1 LTILYYLPFQ
11 EKHAILFHRSPKNRI
26 FVKHMQYLNL
36 RQQLKDFLVF
46 SLNDIRK
53 IEPSFHRQR
62 LNEWQNKGYIRKVVN
77 EHYIFSDPDIDETAL
92 FFIANSIYKPS
103 YISLESALS
112 YYGLIPEAV
121 YAVTSV
127 ASRTTRSFHS
137 ELANFTY
144 RKIKPNLLFGY
155 RLISRDGHNFKM
167 AEAEKAL
174 LDYFYLNPRLKTAGD
189 FEELRINKE
198 IFREQTNIEKMKDYL
213 KLFGNIALEKR
224 ACKFLNF
231 MDDA

>member
-1 LTILYYLPFQ
+1 
-11 EKHAILFHRSPKNRI
+11 
-26 FVKHMQYLNL
+26 MQYLNL
-36 RQQLKDFLVF
+36 RRQLKDFLVF

-77 EHYIFSDPDIDETAL
+77 EYYIFSDLNIDETAL
-92 FFIANSIYKPS
+92 FFIANTIYKPS

-112 YYGLIPEAV
+112 YYELIPEAV
-121 YAVTSV
+121 YSITSV
-127 ASRTTRSFHS
+127 ASRTTRSFDS
-137 ELANFTY
+137 ELANFSY

-174 LDYFYLNPRLKTAGD
+174 LDYFYFNPGCKTAGD
-189 FEELRINKE
+189 FEGLRINKE
-198 IFREQTNIEKMKDYL
+198 IFREQVDMEKMKSYL
-213 KLFGNIALEKR
+213 RLFENKALGKR
-224 ACKFLNF
+224 VFKFLNF
-231 MDDA
+231 MSNA